1 MILQALLLAFGATLL
16 ILSIR
21 RLRQYRLK
29 ERHTL
34 LFLVTGLPFLVLAI
48 WPNGLGWLALRMG
61 IEYSSLALL
70 LVAAFLI
77 LMVFEL
83 LTIVSL
89 QDRRIATLAQIVGIM
104 MEKNGL
110 NDREP
115 GTRRQESATPSN
127 PSAQPEPTADPQS
140 THRQFHH

>member
-16 ILSIR
+16 ILAIR
-21 RLRQYRLK
+21 RLRQYKLK

-34 LFLVTGLPFLVLAI
+34 LFLFTGMPFLALAV

-110 NDREP
+110 NDRELANRP
-115 GTRRQESATPSN
+115 NTPPP
-127 PSAQPEPTADPQS
+127 PSTPTAPQDPP
-140 THRQFHH
+140 R